1 MNLPNFIII
10 GGMKAGTTVLYQYL
24 KQHPQIYM
32 SPVKET
38 NFFVRD
44 CESLEEY
51 QTFFQGVSDQKA
63 IGEASPSYLDHPNVY
78 RRIAHY
84 LPEVKLI
91 AILRNPADRAYSHFF
106 MKYRQ
111 QLHGMN
117 ESEVLNYCTKIFEED
132 RGMLKRG
139 LYYRHLQNYFN
150 LFQPQ
155 QIKICLYD
163 DLKND
168 PDALLQD
175 IFQFIDVDEYHLD
188 NFNTYYNKGGITKN
202 QFFFDVLNDVRK
214 YFNTSLRNFFPESF
228 NKKLYS
234 IYNTIRNK
242 NLAKQPKL
250 PPENRQQ
257 LIKVYREDILKLQD
271 FIGRDLSMWLE

>member
-1 MNLPNFIII
+1 MIPNFLIV

-44 CESLEEY
+44 CESLAEY
-51 QTFFQGVSDQKA
+51 SAFFQGVSNEKA
-63 IGEASPSYLDHPNVY
+63 IGEASPSYLDHPNVCQ
-78 RRIAHY
+78 RIAHY

-91 AILRNPADRAYSHFF
+91 AILRNPADRAYSHFL

-117 ESEVLNYCTKIFEED
+117 EEEVLNYCTKIFEED

-139 LYYRHLQNYFN
+139 LYYTHLKNYFN
-150 LFQPQ
+150 LFKRE
-155 QIKICLYD
+155 QIKICLYE
-163 DLKND
+163 DLKSD
-168 PDALLQD
+168 PNPLLQEL
-175 IFQFIDVDEYHLD
+175 FQFIEVDEYQIN

-202 QFFFDVLNDVRK
+202 RLFYNSLNSVRK
-214 YFNTSLRNFFPESF
+214 YFNTSLRQFFPEEI
-228 NKKLYS
+228 NQKLYS

-250 PPENRQQ
+250 QLKNRQQ
-257 LIKVYREDILKLQD
+257 LIGFYDEDILKLQD
-271 FIGRDLSMWLE
+271 LIQRDLSIWLK